1 MPAGV
6 RSSVD
11 RYRRDPAF
19 HEHAHGTGSYG
30 ELTTGHTEED
40 DIAAQLSTRRHRVAP
55 GVSRHRLAAAA
66 VPAVAFVALTL
77 AVTSSHH
84 ASALDAG
91 IHDWLMAHR
100 TPALTTAALAVT
112 ATGASGVVVPVV
124 LLLSLLAGRGTG
136 LRRLLPAVLAT
147 GVLLLGIGVRLAV
160 STVVARERPPS
171 GDWAGFAHG
180 YAFPSGHTTTSA
192 LTAGVLIWVASGRLT
207 GGVRNAVVVVLV
219 VWAASVGVTRAY
231 LGVHWPTDVLG
242 GLLLALT
249 WLLLATA
256 LLAGGHGGAPQD
268 AAAGEAA
275 R

>member
-1 MPAGV
+1 
-6 RSSVD
+6 
-11 RYRRDPAF
+11 
-19 HEHAHGTGSYG
+19 
-30 ELTTGHTEED
+30 
-40 DIAAQLSTRRHRVAP
+40 
-55 GVSRHRLAAAA
+55 
-66 VPAVAFVALTL
+66 VAFVALTL
-77 AVTSSHH
+77 AVTSSTHVF
-84 ASALDAG
+84 AVDVG

-100 TPALTTAALAVT
+100 TPALTTAARAVT
-112 ATGASGVVVPVV
+112 ATGASGVVVPAV
-124 LLLSLLAGRGTG
+124 LVLSLLAGRGTG
-136 LRRLLPAVLAT
+136 LGRLLPAVLAT

-160 STVVARERPPS
+160 STLVARERPPS

-192 LTAGVLIWVASGRLT
+192 LAAGVLIWVASGRLT
-207 GGVRNAVVVVLV
+207 GGLRTAVVVVLV

-242 GLLLALT
+242 GWLLALA

-268 AAAGEAA
+268 TAAGKVA

>member
-1 MPAGV
+1 M
-6 RSSVD
+6 
-11 RYRRDPAF
+11 
-19 HEHAHGTGSYG
+19 
-30 ELTTGHTEED
+30 TEED
-40 DIAAQLSTRRHRVAP
+40 DIVAQPSTTGQRVAP
-55 GVSRHRLAAAA
+55 GVSRGRLAAAA
-66 VPAVAFVALTL
+66 VLGLVFVALALTVSSSAHAF
-77 AVTSSHH
+77 AVDATVHH
-84 ASALDAG
+84 
-91 IHDWLMAHR
+91 WLMAHR
-100 TPALTTAALAVT
+100 TPALTTVALAVT
-112 ATGASGVVVPVV
+112 ATGASGLVVPAVFV
-124 LLLSLLAGRGTG
+124 LALLAGRGPG

-147 GVLLLGIGVRLAV
+147 GVLLLGIGVRLEV
-160 STVVARERPPS
+160 SRLVARERPPS

-242 GLLLALT
+242 GWLLALT